1 MKINRGNGK
10 ELGICSEEMGQIYG
24 TTQKKETDLW
34 ISTEKIGQIY
44 ETLVVEIGRI
54 DGTIKM

>member
-1 MKINRGNGK
+1 
-10 ELGICSEEMGQIYG
+10 MGQING

-44 ETLVVEIGRI
+44 ETLVVEMGRI

>member
-10 ELGICSEEMGQIYG
+10 ELGNYSEEMGQIYG

-44 ETLVVEIGRI
+44 ETLVVEMGRI